1 MKRWIIPMMALTLG
15 LSTVDAFAKAPVE
28 PMEAHQVQN
37 KEAKKE
43 FKAGVKAFNKEK
55 YSEAV
60 QHFTAAEQAEP
71 SAPETHINLA
81 LALAKDGKADEAKK
95 HFDRAAELLA
105 GGGTASPGQGGAP
118 AQKNQSQSQPQS
130 GSSSGSSAG
139 PNS

>member
-1 MKRWIIPMMALTLG
+1 MKKWIVPIMALALG
-15 LSTVDAFAKAPVE
+15 LGAATAFAKAPVE
-28 PMEAHQVQN
+28 PMEAHQIKN

-43 FKAGVKAFNKEK
+43 FKEGVKAFNKEK

-81 LALAKDGKADEAKK
+81 LALAKEGKADEAKK
-95 HFDRAAELLA
+95 HFDRATELLS

-118 AQKNQSQSQPQS
+118 AQKSQPQP
-130 GSSSGSSAG
+130 GSSG
-139 PNS
+139 PG